1 MEVTKAILESIELA
15 KLSEDEITD
24 ISTAIESTQDSTEQK
39 ELIFTLVDRYSLSTT
54 SENPEVDL
62 VKSNQI
68 IQKILSSSNI
78 KKVLDEEAKNK
89 AS

>member
-1 MEVTKAILESIELA
+1 MEVTKTILESIELA